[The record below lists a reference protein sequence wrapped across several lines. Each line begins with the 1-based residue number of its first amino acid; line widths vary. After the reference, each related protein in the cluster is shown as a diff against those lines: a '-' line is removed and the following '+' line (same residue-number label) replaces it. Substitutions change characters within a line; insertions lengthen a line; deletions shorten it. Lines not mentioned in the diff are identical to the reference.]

1 MGGAKKKNLNSYARR
16 LTNNYKR
23 PGEFPGTKT
32 ESTEPEGVTQI
43 LNRLRAEEARKK
55 GLILSWS
62 DFQTSVSSQQYL
74 NEDPT
79 QNFRPLP
86 PSVAGPKPPNS
97 WVASSINRPNGAT
110 VNMRFQKKSLYTHC
124 LNFIFTDFIATKKIL
139 ERLEFLPCRIKK
151 DLILVILPRLSNPDI
166 LLSSFKD
173 LSYESLSFENCNITS
188 TALIKFL
195 DLVEDASL
203 SFGYLPEVEGSSY
216 LSFLTRLNLSGCLAL
231 DTKIIKHLS
240 TSYPQLLYLNLDRT
254 FTGYSEELLSSVL
267 NLLGSGLIHL
277 RFLSLNNNAWIS
289 SKLIFH
295 VNWKTGYPSIE
306 TLSLQSCQLP
316 DSTELKDWLKQSRP
330 RLKLLV

>member
-1 MGGAKKKNLNSYARR
+1 
-16 LTNNYKR
+16 
-23 PGEFPGTKT
+23 
-32 ESTEPEGVTQI
+32 
-43 LNRLRAEEARKK
+43 
-55 GLILSWS
+55 
-62 DFQTSVSSQQYL
+62 
-74 NEDPT
+74 
-79 QNFRPLP
+79 
-86 PSVAGPKPPNS
+86 
-97 WVASSINRPNGAT
+97 
-110 VNMRFQKKSLYTHC
+110 MRFQKKSLYTHC

-195 DLVEDASL
+195 GKPQLPKNQPADAWEDLVEDASL